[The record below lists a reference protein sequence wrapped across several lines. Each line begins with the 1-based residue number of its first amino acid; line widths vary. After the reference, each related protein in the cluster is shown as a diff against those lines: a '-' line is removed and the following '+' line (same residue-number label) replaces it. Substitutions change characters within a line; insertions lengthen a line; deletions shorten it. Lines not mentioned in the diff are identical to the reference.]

1 MKFPIK
7 FLPAIAL
14 AMALS
19 PFAAQAQAQ
28 AAVQPAHGGYQTVVQ
43 SGGPAPMFPASTGG

>member
-19 PFAAQAQAQ
+19 PFAAQ